1 MKESIRRLVLFAVI
15 VGTGS
20 VLIFVNIPLIFLI
33 PLIVV
38 VGFALLILLGSI
50 TIDEI
55 KSALSSLSKKRPQK
69 ESPQKGKISILDK
82 LRAIKIGGKKPAEP
96 KNAKER
102 KTQVSTATKPPEKSG
117 GIGAH
122 FSLLISSVKSLGSIV
137 SERKKPVKKVEEI
150 NKLLEHTISEKVTRG
165 SALESAS
172 TVPAAA
178 GPGLGNPAPEKTGS
192 SDDADPF
199 LSLSGEELE
208 TGLLDAL
215 DEPELS
221 APAAGSSPLDASP
234 DTASMDSDLSMPD
247 LEMPALPDDT
257 NADAEAILAANAENG
272 AEELPSLEGAEAI
285 DNSLGDLDNINIED
299 IDLGEEAVESEPG
312 PASAALAPS
321 PGTGAAGG
329 LIPATPITPA
339 GAPDN
344 IAEDPG
350 DISSFAAGSGGP
362 GSDEDM
368 LSSLASDIKQ
378 VKKEKDVSLLREL
391 KDFKAPATDIEKELQ
406 DMSEQLNAIGRDP
419 KKKVTSPEGI
429 K

>member
-38 VGFALLILLGSI
+38 VGFILLILLGSI
-50 TIDEI
+50 TVAEI
-55 KSALSSLSKKRPQK
+55 KSALSGLTKKSPQK
-69 ESPQKGKISILDK
+69 ESPQKGRVSVFDK
-82 LRAIKIGGKKPAEP
+82 LKAIKIGGKTPGGPKKAEE
-96 KNAKER
+96 K
-102 KTQVSTATKPPEKSG
+102 KTPVSASTKPPEKSG

-122 FSLLISSVKSLGSIV
+122 VSLLISSVKSLGNIV
-137 SERKKPVKKVEEI
+137 SERRKPVKKVEEI

-165 SALESAS
+165 SALESAA

-178 GPGLGNPAPEKTGS
+178 GPGSGNAVPAKTES
-192 SDDADPF
+192 SNEADPF

-221 APAAGSSPLDASP
+221 APAAGSSPLETSP
-234 DTASMDSDLSMPD
+234 DSSLADSDLSMPD
-247 LEMPALPDDT
+247 LEMPALPEDT

-272 AEELPSLEGAEAI
+272 AEELPSLEGADAI
-285 DNSLGDLDNINIED
+285 DTTLGDLDNINIED
-299 IDLGEEAVESEPG
+299 IDLGEEAIESEPG
-312 PASAALAPS
+312 PASAAPAPS
-321 PGTGAAGG
+321 AGTGAAGG

-344 IAEDPG
+344 PAEDQG

-378 VKKEKDVSLLREL
+378 VKKEQNVSLLREL

-419 KKKVTSPEGI
+419 KKKVSSPEGI

>member
-38 VGFALLILLGSI
+38 VGFVLLILLGSI

-55 KSALSSLSKKRPQK
+55 KGALSGLSRKSPQK
-69 ESPQKGKISILDK
+69 ESPQKGKVSVFDK
-82 LRAIKIGGKKPAEP
+82 LKSIKIGGKTPAGP
-96 KNAKER
+96 KKAEEK
-102 KTQVSTATKPPEKSG
+102 KMPASSATKPSEKYG

-122 FSLLISSVKSLGSIV
+122 ISLLLSSVKSLGSIV

-165 SALESAS
+165 SALESAA

-178 GPGLGNPAPEKTGS
+178 GPGSGNAAPAKTGS
-192 SDDADPF
+192 SDETDPF

-221 APAAGSSPLDASP
+221 APATGSSSLDASP
-234 DTASMDSDLSMPD
+234 DASSLDSDLSMPD

-257 NADAEAILAANAENG
+257 NAEAEAILAANAEKG
-272 AEELPSLEGAEAI
+272 SEELPSLEGAEAI
-285 DNSLGDLDNINIED
+285 DNTLGDLDNINIDD
-299 IDLGEEAVESEPG
+299 IDLGEEAAESEPG
-312 PASAALAPS
+312 ISSAAPVPS
-321 PGTGAAGG
+321 AGTGAAGG

-344 IAEDPG
+344 IAEDQG

-419 KKKVTSPEGI
+419 KKNVSSPEGI